1 MGHSRTIL
9 GRLILFPFLHGFI
22 LLCMSMS
29 TPLESATL
37 MTAPLDSSTLPSGN
51 SFGRETDRMALLD
64 LKKRITQDPLH
75 VMSSWNDSVHF
86 CSWVGVTCNPSTKRV
101 EILKL
106 KSRKL
111 VGSLPP
117 SIGNL
122 THLARISLAFNS
134 FSGEIPQEMGRLR
147 SLQYLSLSGNSFGGK
162 IPTNISQ
169 CTQLK
174 DLRLTL
180 NGLIG
185 SIPNQFSSLL
195 NLNYLSLDSNN
206 LTGAI
211 PGWIGNF
218 SSLHELYLS
227 QNNFQGSI
235 PSELGRLISLGTFA
249 LASNNL
255 SGIVPSSIYNI
266 SSMHIFSVAVNQLH
280 GELPPNVGINLPNL
294 EEFYGGDNKFT
305 GTIPASLSNSS
316 RLWKIDL
323 SQNGLHGALPAENLG
338 SLRNLVEMSFGS
350 NRLRNEKTGD
360 FKFLNSLANCTS
372 LELLSLETN
381 LFEGQ
386 LPGSVGNFSGQLQ
399 YLYLG
404 TNLIHGR
411 IPQEIGNLVNLTL
424 LGVEHNDLSASVPD
438 VVGKLQKLQELYVND
453 NKFSGPIPSSL
464 GNLTSLTHLY
474 MNDNRFEGNIPP
486 SFGSCQSLLELD
498 LSHNNITGAIPRE
511 LFGVSSLS
519 ISLDISQ
526 NSLTGSLPSEVGD
539 LINLVE
545 LDVSGNNLSSEIP
558 TTLGS
563 CIMLVHLHLEVNE
576 FEGTIPQSLKNLRSL
591 EEIDIS
597 RNNLSGQI
605 PEFLGK
611 FPFLHYLNLSYNDFE
626 GELPKEGIF
635 SNVSGLSVIGNNRL
649 CGGLPK
655 LRLHACSIKKSHS
668 SQRLL
673 APKVVIPI
681 ACALAFIIAL
691 SCFIVARSKVK
702 KSRGGPVASHSYKGW
717 KSISY
722 LELVQST
729 GGFSMDNLI
738 GSGSFGSVY
747 KGVLP
752 TDGRVVAVK
761 VLNLQQRG
769 ASKSFIDECKAL
781 RSIRHRNLLK
791 IITACSSID
800 NQGNDFKSLVFEFM
814 ENGNLDSCLHP
825 RDDERSQSRRL
836 SLIQR
841 LNIAIDVASA
851 LDYLHNR
858 CETAIVHCDLKPS
871 NVLLGEDMVAHVGD
885 FGLARFLLEASD
897 SSAQSQTISAGLK
910 GSIGY
915 IPPEYGMGGQVSIL
929 GDIYSFGILS
939 LEMLTG
945 KRPTDDLFTEGLSIH
960 QFTAMAMPDHA
971 MDIIDPSLLIERDD
985 ADVDDERYNKDI
997 RARTITIYQ
1006 EGSPIRQT
1014 RLEECLV
1021 SVIQIGLSCSAI
1033 SPSERMQMDV
1043 VVSKMKAARDSF
1055 LNLAIGKEG

>member
-1 MGHSRTIL
+1 MEHSLSSSHGRVIL
-9 GRLILFPFLHGFI
+9 FI

-29 TPLESATL
+29 
-37 MTAPLDSSTLPSGN
+37 MTTPLDSSTLPSGN
-51 SFGRETDRMALLD
+51 SFGRETDRMVLLD

-147 SLQYLSLSGNSFGGK
+147 SLQYLSLSGNSFSGK

-185 SIPNQFSSLL
+185 SIPNQFNSLL

-235 PSELGRLISLGTFA
+235 PSELGRLTSLGTFA

-372 LELLSLETN
+372 LEILSLETN

-424 LGVEHNDLSASVPD
+424 LGVENNDLSASVPD

-511 LFGVSSLS
+511 LFGVSSLT
-519 ISLDISQ
+519 ISLDISE

-545 LDVSGNNLSSEIP
+545 LDVSGNKLSSEIP

-611 FPFLHYLNLSYNDFE
+611 FPFLLYLNLSYNDFE

-635 SNVSGLSVIGNNRL
+635 SNTSGLSVIGNNKL

-752 TDGRVVAVK
+752 TDGRVVAIK
-761 VLNLQQRG
+761 VFNLQQRG

-814 ENGNLDSCLHP
+814 ENGSLDSWLHP
-825 RDDERSQSRRL
+825 RDDEQSQSKRL

-851 LDYLHNR
+851 IDYLHHN
-858 CETAIVHCDLKPS
+858 CETTIIVHCDLKPT
-871 NVLLGEDMVAHVGD
+871 NVLLDEDMVAHVGD
-885 FGLARFLLEASD
+885 FGLARFLLEASEN
-897 SSAQSQTISAGLK
+897 SSQSQTMSVGLK

-929 GDIYSFGILS
+929 GDIYSFGILL
-939 LEMLTG
+939 LEMFTG
-945 KRPTDDLFTEGLSIH
+945 KRPTDDMFRDGLSIH
-960 QFTAMAMPDHA
+960 EFAANAMPDHA
-971 MDIIDPSLLIERDD
+971 MDIVDHSLLIERDY
-985 ADVDDERYNKDI
+985 ADDDDERYNNDI
-997 RARTITIYQ
+997 EARSITRYQ
-1006 EGSPIRQT
+1006 DDSPILST

-1021 SVIQIGLSCSAI
+1021 SVMQIGLSCSAI

-1043 VVSKMKAARDSF
+1043 VVNKMKATRDSH
-1055 LNLAIGKEG
+1055 LNFRGSRRGKS